1 MIMFVSTTGG
11 GEAVDF
17 ESAILSG
24 FASDGGLYV
33 PQALPEI
40 SNDELQAWSILSYVE
55 LAFEFLSLFI
65 HRSIMS
71 ETELKRLLHDAYEP
85 FEPEDVIPLHK
96 LRSRKDTYVLELFH
110 GPTLS
115 FKDVGQSFLINL
127 VDFFLARRHER
138 ISIIVATTGDTGP
151 AAAYYAAGKPT
162 MDIWVLY
169 PEGFITEEQERQ
181 MTTLSASNV
190 HPVSVSNCIDG
201 GDDLDVTIASLF
213 ANTEFKNKLKLS
225 SVNSINWG
233 RVMMQVVHYFYAY
246 FRVVDKVGE
255 SINMSVPSGAFGNL
269 FAGSV
274 ARSMGLPVETYVCA
288 NNKNACLHRIYAA
301 GILSKQDIHE
311 TVSSAMDILIPY
323 NFWRHLYFLTG
334 QDPEKI
340 SGWMEQ
346 FKKEGKVCFDKRTL
360 SQITLG
366 FLSRSVSDAETLALI
381 KEIYENEQYLLD
393 PHSAVAVAATDHL
406 KDSLGGKKLVCLA
419 TAHPAKF
426 PETMKRALGK
436 NTSLPPPAFHH
447 SIEAAKTMQQSRL
460 SFDYPELEAAL
471 IEAMESQWDLVGRQV
486 SQ

>member
-17 ESAILSG
+17 ESAILNG

-40 SNDELQAWSILSYVE
+40 SNDELQAWSTLSYVE
-55 LAFEFLSLFI
+55 LAFEILSLFI

-169 PEGFITEEQERQ
+169 PEGLITEEQERQ
-181 MTTLSASNV
+181 MTTLSASNI

-255 SINMSVPSGAFGNL
+255 FINMSVPIA
-269 FAGSV
+269 
-274 ARSMGLPVETYVCA
+274 P
-288 NNKNACLHRIYAA
+288 AA
-301 GILSKQDIHE
+301 
-311 TVSSAMDILIPY
+311 
-323 NFWRHLYFLTG
+323 
-334 QDPEKI
+334 
-340 SGWMEQ
+340 
-346 FKKEGKVCFDKRTL
+346 TL
-360 SQITLG
+360 SDNNE
-366 FLSRSVSDAETLALI
+366 RSEV
-381 KEIYENEQYLLD
+381 
-393 PHSAVAVAATDHL
+393 
-406 KDSLGGKKLVCLA
+406 
-419 TAHPAKF
+419 
-426 PETMKRALGK
+426 
-436 NTSLPPPAFHH
+436 
-447 SIEAAKTMQQSRL
+447 
-460 SFDYPELEAAL
+460 
-471 IEAMESQWDLVGRQV
+471 
-486 SQ
+486 